1 MARVKEK
8 VDETG
13 KRRRWGC
20 VAVICGVVALVVI
33 VVAVLAYI
41 VLHQIAET
49 PKETFFNPALDGF
62 VEVELSRH
70 DFGLQSA
77 INRMVSTFNQG
88 HPQEEPASA
97 DQIHGLI
104 DFLLY
109 RRIYCFFDN
118 DAETHTFR
126 FLMVLNFKRLGPVIH
141 FITKKSFKQLPRR
154 RGRRETFLKYP
165 IFQDQRGAIFYTF
178 TKSSLLMSNNI
189 EMLKQGILQQDKSTQ
204 QRWHPSAP
212 FQQFLNQTPQQ
223 RGIARGFL
231 INTSNW
237 FQHLINNLKAE
248 AEKPQHLAGFY
259 AQLQQMNI
267 STDQITGLQVVL
279 ELQSFEALKATVS
292 FDCVDASTAEQ
303 LASLLH
309 NPVLPSLEKQ
319 VKSEVQLK
327 TDVERRD
334 NTVIVTLDIWGIEKF
349 LDQLAEQMGS

>member
-8 VDETG
+8 VDDTG
-13 KRRRWGC
+13 KGRRWGC

-41 VLHQIAET
+41 VLHQIAEI
-49 PKETFFNPALDGF
+49 PKETFFHPALDGF
-62 VEVELSRH
+62 VEVELSRQ

-77 INRMVSTFNQG
+77 LHRMVSTFNQR
-88 HPQEEPASA
+88 HPQEKPASA
-97 DQIHGLI
+97 DQIHGFI

-118 DAETHTFR
+118 DTETHTFR

-141 FITKKSFKQLPRR
+141 FITKKSLKQFPQR

-165 IFQDQRGAIFYTF
+165 IFQNHRGALFYTF

-204 QRWHPSAP
+204 QGWHPSTP
-212 FQQFLNQTPQQ
+212 FRHFLNQTPQ
-223 RGIARGFL
+223 RGIAHGFL
-231 INTSNW
+231 INTDNW
-237 FQHLINNLKAE
+237 FQHLINNLKTE
-248 AEKPQHLAGFY
+248 AEEAKDVADFY

-267 STDQITGLQVVL
+267 SADQITGLQVVVD
-279 ELQSFEALKATVS
+279 LQSFEGLKATVI
-292 FDCVDASTAEQ
+292 FECAEAATAEQ

-309 NPVLPSLEKQ
+309 NPVLPALEEQ

-327 TDVERRD
+327 TEIERRD
-334 NTVIVTLDIWGIEKF
+334 NTVIVTFDIRGIEKF